1 MFQWRIRIIS
11 FFKRFFNKN
20 KQESNETAISEIEQ
34 PEIEIEQPEIEIE
47 QPEIDIETSSFITV
61 ESSPFPRETHTCL
74 YSVESARFFESFPSY
89 DYYEYL
95 YGDSEN
101 VIQMELISAC
111 N

>member
-34 PEIEIEQPEIEIE
+34 PEIEIEQPEI
-47 QPEIDIETSSFITV
+47 DIETSSFITV
-61 ESSPFPRETHTCL
+61 ESSPFPRETHTSL